1 MLLTL
6 SVVTGSTAPIYRQI
20 VDQICR
26 AVATGQLV
34 PGEQMPSVRALAE
47 QLVINPNTVARTYAD
62 LIREGVLEAQKG
74 KGVFVARRRIVYAK
88 AERLRRLDT
97 SLEAFVNE
105 GVYLGFTPEEL
116 RDALERK
123 LRSLHASAPHKA
135 EGSKS

>member
-1 MLLTL
+1 MPLTL
-6 SVVTGSTAPIYRQI
+6 AIVTGSTSPIYRQI

-34 PGEQMPSVRALAE
+34 AGEQMPSVRALAE

-74 KGVFVARRRIVYAK
+74 KGVFVARRRHIYTK
-88 AERLRRLDT
+88 AERLRRLDA
-97 SLEAFVNE
+97 SLEAFVND

-116 RDALERK
+116 RAALERK
-123 LRSLHASAPHKA
+123 LRHLAPQSEL
-135 EGSKS
+135 EGRQS